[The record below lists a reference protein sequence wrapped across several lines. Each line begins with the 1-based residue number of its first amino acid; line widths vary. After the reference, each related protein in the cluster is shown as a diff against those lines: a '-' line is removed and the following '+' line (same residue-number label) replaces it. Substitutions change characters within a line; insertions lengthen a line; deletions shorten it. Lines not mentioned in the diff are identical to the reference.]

1 MLPQDIVSPT
11 GTASEYMNYE
21 SVERE
26 LRGDYR
32 RDSSWV
38 RSSFIA
44 PYTKSAE
51 TGKPTMDPTDVANMS
66 FSTANF
72 KFWNTSLG
80 GHPAIN
86 PLPQLTRYADIK
98 VKSLMNGAAS
108 ITPVEQTSQP
118 LGLGRYYS
126 EAYDDHYQIIHFRFG
141 VASYNSLIQFF
152 TGFYNSSAGSL
163 ARTGRVDKTFLEHF
177 LNFGANLLAVAVF
190 PLAFIPIIFIF
201 AGQAVRFLLKIP
213 SSKFYYLK
221 PTMPAY
227 WSAVQTM
234 FNQLCVNRGL
244 VTYTNSKQFESF
256 IGEAVKFSNLD
267 SAVFNQLYP
276 EFSTDGV
283 LDVRA
288 VATRHKRLELRHRKK
303 LMQQLQKP
311 GNDGWFGKVKTVYNE
326 KMNINQANANESL
339 TMRQVGLWQSF
350 LKPAIYSRVGGADG
364 KEDGLVERDMR
375 RGPDVSGMDVAT
387 AMQVLKGKWQ
397 GVANDSLADYFLAS
411 ADDGHQWASFRVKYT
426 GAVQESFSN
435 SYAPSAMAQK
445 LNAGSA
451 SKRDLSIDLA
461 GGNIDPWGIAQSILS
476 GVGTVLST
484 AADLLQVSGL
494 AAFAGNAFVDIP
506 DHWDNSTSQLASTS
520 YTIELRTPY
529 NNLISQMLH
538 LYLPLCMLLCGA
550 LPLMTGKQSHTS
562 PFLCELYDRGRSIT
576 RLGQIQRISITR
588 GAGNVGWNKDAIC
601 QGIDVSFEVKD
612 LSTVMAIPIQQGASM
627 FPLDGIFDSENTYTD
642 WLMAVAGLS
651 LRDVNDRLPIL
662 KRQADTKIANIK
674 SEFTI
679 SRLMMDLGESK
690 LGFMASIF
698 MSGSPKK

>member
-1 MLPQDIVSPT
+1 MQSQDQTIAT
-11 GTASEYMNYE
+11 GSSSDYLNYE
-21 SVERE
+21 SVEERVV
-26 LRGDYR
+26 DNYR
-32 RDSSWV
+32 RDASWV
-38 RSSFIA
+38 RTSFIA
-44 PYTKSAE
+44 PYSKNAD
-51 TGKPTMDPTDVANMS
+51 TGTPNMDPVDVVNMT

-98 VKSLMNGAAS
+98 VKSLMADAAD
-108 ITPVEQTSQP
+108 ITPVQQTSQS

-126 EAYDDHYQIIHFRFG
+126 EAFDDHFQIIHFRFG

-163 ARTGRVDKTFLEHF
+163 ARTGRVDKSFLDHF
-177 LNFGANLLAVAVF
+177 LNFGANLIAVAIF

-201 AGQAVRFLLKIP
+201 AGQAVRYLLKIP
-213 SSKFYYLK
+213 ASKFYYLK

-227 WSAVQTM
+227 WTAVQTM

-244 VTYTNSKQFESF
+244 VTYTNGKQFESF
-256 IGEAVKFSNLD
+256 IGEQLKFSNLD

-283 LDVRA
+283 LDVKA
-288 VATRHKRLELRHRKK
+288 VATRHKRLELRHRKM
-303 LMQQLQKP
+303 LLEQLSKP
-311 GNDGWFGKVKTVYNE
+311 GPDGWFGKVQTVYQENLGV
-326 KMNINQANANESL
+326 QQVNAEESL
-339 TMRQVGLWQSF
+339 TMRMVGMWNKF
-350 LKPAIYSRVGGADG
+350 LEPALYSKTGADS
-364 KEDGLVERDMR
+364 KEDGLVEKDLR

-387 AMQVLKGKWQ
+387 AMQTLKGKWE
-397 GVANDSLADYFLAS
+397 GKADDSVWKYFLAS

-426 GAVQESFSN
+426 GPVSESFTN

-461 GGNIDPWGIAQSILS
+461 GGNIDPWGIAQTILN
-476 GVGTVLST
+476 GVGTVLATT
-484 AADLLQVSGL
+484 ADILHVSGL

-506 DHWDNSTSQLASTS
+506 DHWDNSSSQLASTS

-529 NNLISQMLH
+529 NNLIGQMLH
-538 LYLPLCMLLCGA
+538 IYMPLCMLLCGA

-576 RLGQIQRISITR
+576 RLGQIQRISISR
-588 GAGNVGWNKDAIC
+588 GTGNVGWNKDAIC
-601 QGIDVSFEVKD
+601 QGIDVTFEVKD

-627 FPLDGIFDSENTYTD
+627 FPLDGIFDEQNTYTD
-642 WLMAVAGLS
+642 VLMAWSGLS
-651 LRDVNDRLPIL
+651 LRDVNDRMPIL
-662 KRQADTKIANIK
+662 KRQIDTKIANIK
-674 SEFTI
+674 STFTM
-679 SRLMMDLGESK
+679 SRLMMDLGDSSIGA
-690 LGFMASIF
+690 LASMF
-698 MSGSPKK
+698 MSGTPKK